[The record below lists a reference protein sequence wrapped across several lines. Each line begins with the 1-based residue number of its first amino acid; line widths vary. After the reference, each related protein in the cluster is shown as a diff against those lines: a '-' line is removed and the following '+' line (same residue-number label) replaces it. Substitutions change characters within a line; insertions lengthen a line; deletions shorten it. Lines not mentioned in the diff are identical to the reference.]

1 MTDLYS
7 STNTNEVFVYT
18 EGAAVPRDVVHVR
31 VHPSV
36 TIIPEMTF
44 YQCQKMRSIELSE
57 GLLEIGGAAFM
68 KCETLKQISIP
79 STVTRIFP
87 STFYWCA
94 KLKEVKLHEG
104 LLTIGKKAFDHCYS
118 LKHINIPSTVIMIHN
133 QAFYHCT
140 SLAVSL
146 PLHDNIE
153 SIGNSAFGRCKFTHF
168 RLPSLISTIKDSSFV
183 ECESLVSLELPE
195 SISRIESYAFYFC
208 YSLRNIA
215 ITHDVLVQNENAFM
229 FCTDLR
235 KIFGYSATNIIN
247 ALQHRFDNLPIH
259 KMIYY
264 QSYNNI
270 TSDQL
275 NNATNNRS
283 GQRRSLRSKVNP
295 SGNLQDCLGMTP
307 LHILACSS
315 IQHISLYK
323 VLIEKYPDNLIT
335 EDRWGAVP
343 LLYAIWGD
351 APDEIIDSLIE
362 SYKSLYPNYELDWTG
377 MMKTLGVA
385 GTQKECIMKLH
396 DTQQTFF
403 PDQTI
408 DWTIIIQDALI
419 SPPDQYYCVPSSI
432 SFGHLVQCSISDRV
446 EKIGLKQWRGDI
458 SDCIRKTLPTERN
471 KKSIDF
477 HSRRSFVTDLETKLL
492 WYEAENHKLK
502 EATSILELTLWK
514 VEIDCH
520 RSQERGRRNKKRRSN
535 EADVR
540 DQCRINC
547 GADIV
552 IEHTLPF
559 LIQKH

>member
-1 MTDLYS
+1 MK
-7 STNTNEVFVYT
+7 
-18 EGAAVPRDVVHVR
+18 
-31 VHPSV
+31 SV
-36 TIIPEMTF
+36 
-44 YQCQKMRSIELSE
+44 ELNE
-57 GLLEIGGAAFM
+57 GLLQIGGAAFV
-68 KCETLKQISIP
+68 KCEALSNISIP
-79 STVTRIFP
+79 TTVTRIFQ

-235 KIFGYSATNIIN
+235 KIFGYSATHIVQE
-247 ALQHRFDNLPIH
+247 LRRRFDNLPIH

-264 QSYNNI
+264 QSYD
-270 TSDQL
+270 TVTVEQL
-275 NNATNNRS
+275 YDATNRRC

-295 SGNLQDCLGMTP
+295 TGKQQDCLGMTP

-315 IQHISLYK
+315 VQNVELYK
-323 VLIEKYPDNLIT
+323 VLIDKYPENLII
-335 EDRWGAVP
+335 EDRWGAAP
-343 LLYAIWGD
+343 LLYAVWGD
-351 APDEIIDSLIE
+351 APSEIVQFLVE
-362 SYKSLYPNYELDWTG
+362 SYKSLYPNHEFNWTG
-377 MMKTLGVA
+377 MIKTLGVA
-385 GTQKECIMKLH
+385 GAPKKCILKLH
-396 DTQQTFF
+396 NIQSTFF
-403 PDQTI
+403 LDQTI

-432 SFGHLVQCSISDRV
+432 SFGHLLQCSISDRV
-446 EKIGLKQWRGDI
+446 DKIGLKHWRDDI

-477 HSRRSFVTDLETKLL
+477 HSRRTFHTDLETKLS
-492 WYEAENHKLK
+492 WYEVEYHKLK
-502 EATSILELTLWK
+502 EATSILELVLWK
-514 VEIDCH
+514 QKIDSH
-520 RSQERGRRNKKRRSN
+520 RSQERGRRNKKMRSDQ
-535 EADVR
+535 AGVR
-540 DQCRINC
+540 DQCRISS
-547 GADIV
+547 GSDV
-552 IEHTLPF
+552 IIHHTLPF